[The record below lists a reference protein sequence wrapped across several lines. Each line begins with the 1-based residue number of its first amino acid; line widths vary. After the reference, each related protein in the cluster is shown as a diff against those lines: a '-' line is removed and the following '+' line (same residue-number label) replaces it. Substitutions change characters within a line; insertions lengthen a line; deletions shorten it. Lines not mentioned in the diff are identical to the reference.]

1 MRTILDALLLLVI
14 FKGLTYLFFPKFIQ
28 DFVGQHIIDAPL
40 PRLKQFGC
48 YLLLVSA
55 AAYALFIKDIS

>member
-1 MRTILDALLLLVI
+1 MRTVLDALLLFAV

-40 PRLKQFGC
+40 PRLKQFGG

-55 AAYALFIKDIS
+55 AAYVFFIKDIP